1 MKRRTFT
8 AHWILCLVC
17 LGVFSFAW
25 RYGVPQL
32 VYQSDHSMMTSAI
45 AVLVVVTAAW
55 LGWQAWEI
63 DSVSSFMRKYPGGT
77 LNGNADFGHLA
88 ESLAVKLGLIGT
100 GVGVMMT
107 LPDVSV
113 MTFVGVNMTTPDC
126 PAPAADRNSPVTV
139 ISTQSEGVA
148 GMLTQRPPWQPRM
161 TGTQSGSQP
170 RRAACRSGT

>member
-63 DSVSSFMRKYPGGT
+63 DSVSSFMRKYPGAT
-77 LNGNADFGHLA
+77 LNDNADFGHLA

-107 LPDVSV
+107 ISASLQSANPLDALRTAFFSFICGAAASALISL
-113 MTFVGVNMTTPDC
+113 MTHNLESGIK
-126 PAPAADRNSPVTV
+126 R
-139 ISTQSEGVA
+139 A
-148 GMLTQRPPWQPRM
+148 GR
-161 TGTQSGSQP
+161 
-170 RRAACRSGT
+170 